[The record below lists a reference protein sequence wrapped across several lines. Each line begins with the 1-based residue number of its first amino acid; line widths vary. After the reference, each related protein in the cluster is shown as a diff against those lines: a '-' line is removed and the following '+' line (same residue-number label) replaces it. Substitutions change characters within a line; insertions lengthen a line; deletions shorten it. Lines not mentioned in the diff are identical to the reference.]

1 MKNNMGMIDRGVRAL
16 IAILVFVLFLGEVIS
31 GTLGIILIITAGVLL
46 LTSFVGFCPAYL
58 PFGLNTCERRGKR
71 RKK

>member
-1 MKNNMGMIDRGVRAL
+1 MKNNMGMIDRGLRILAA
-16 IAILVFVLFLGEVIS
+16 IAIFILFMGNVFSGVIA
-31 GTLGIILIITAGVLL
+31 TILLIIAAVLL